1 MLSRSNTLKS
11 SAGQTE
17 HSSQKTMNII
27 GESVLEAFCL
37 QYLNAL
43 WVEWKIRIYCTL
55 EYNTDLDPDLMLYVS
70 DQTEYPNEQS
80 SKLLKILPVTGYS
93 AFRCNVIQELNQQ

>member
-1 MLSRSNTLKS
+1 MKNIFQVMLGRSNTLKS

-37 QYLNAL
+37 QYMNTL
-43 WVEWKIRIYCTL
+43 WVE
-55 EYNTDLDPDLMLYVS
+55 
-70 DQTEYPNEQS
+70 
-80 SKLLKILPVTGYS
+80 
-93 AFRCNVIQELNQQ
+93 

>member
-1 MLSRSNTLKS
+1 MKNIFQVMLSRSNTLKS

-37 QYLNAL
+37 Q
-43 WVEWKIRIYCTL
+43 
-55 EYNTDLDPDLMLYVS
+55 LYECIMGWMKNKNLHLS
-70 DQTEYPNEQS
+70 ITQT
-80 SKLLKILPVTGYS
+80 
-93 AFRCNVIQELNQQ
+93 

>member
-1 MLSRSNTLKS
+1 MENIFQVMLGRSNTLKS

-37 QYLNAL
+37 QYMNAL
-43 WVEWKIRIYCTL
+43 WVE
-55 EYNTDLDPDLMLYVS
+55 
-70 DQTEYPNEQS
+70 
-80 SKLLKILPVTGYS
+80 
-93 AFRCNVIQELNQQ
+93 